1 MEQIITSLL
10 ETDMYKFSM
19 GQAIYHHYPEYMT
32 TWDFKCRNKDVHF
45 TKEMVDEIRRQI
57 RLYCHLRFKEDEL
70 KYLDDIKWIKGS
82 YVNFLRLW
90 RPNYADF
97 TIDNKAECGLRITT
111 KGTWLNTSMYEIP
124 TLAIVNEVY
133 FRMHYDYDELMKFKT
148 EYCIGVLDNYDVVH
162 YDNGKDQVKIGE
174 ADKSKRKCRFCG
186 RMMPEVSY
194 KKIAHTI
201 SEGLGNKCIITN
213 DECDDCNETLGKE
226 IEQDLITY
234 LSPLRTFMSINGKNG
249 KGKIKD
255 DSFALYEDGPKSM
268 KFDLF
273 EKVIPE
279 EKYWKFE
286 RDGDNFKLSFTH
298 PQMVNPQDVYRAVVK
313 YAIGVMDEAQLPY
326 FEGTIKW
333 IRKEWSATEL
343 PRLCFFL
350 DQHPGREG
358 KPCIAVFTRKNGDWS
373 LPYSYVEL
381 QVAGVVIFAIIPFCD
396 QDDISFSQKE
406 DWTHTMDVLKIY
418 RKMPFLKSIAP
429 NKDETERI
437 MYNFDFKKWSEV
449 E

>member
-1 MEQIITSLL
+1 MDLIITIISEKHCPTLTVKMDSEESALFALHLIDVFADEVSLEDGL
-10 ETDMYKFSM
+10 IVRGRTYQQKTPELTSNLRMFIENHGSRKELWQLYEIISELSDGEYYAVIT
-19 GQAIYHHYPEYMT
+19 QAINES
-32 TWDFKCRNKDVHF
+32 DLNAI
-45 TKEMVDEIRRQI
+45 KEN
-57 RLYCHLRFKEDEL
+57 LLHL
-70 KYLDDIKWIKGS
+70 
-82 YVNFLRLW
+82 NH
-90 RPNYADF
+90 P
-97 TIDNKAECGLRITT
+97 
-111 KGTWLNTSMYEIP
+111 
-124 TLAIVNEVY
+124 
-133 FRMHYDYDELMKFKT
+133 DYDELMKFKT

-162 YDNGKDQVKIGE
+162 YDNGKDQIKIGE

-194 KKIAHTI
+194 KKVAHTI

-255 DSFALYEDGPKSM
+255 DSFALYEDGAKSM
-268 KFDLF
+268 KIDLY
-273 EKVIPE
+273 EKESPK
-279 EKYWKFE
+279 EKHWKFE
-286 RDGDNFKLSFTH
+286 KDWDNFKLSFTH

-313 YAIGVMDEAQLPY
+313 YAIGVMNEAQLPY
-326 FEGTIKW
+326 FEETIKW
-333 IRKEWSATEL
+333 IKKERPATEL

-350 DQHPGREG
+350 DQYPGKKG
-358 KPCIAVFTRKNGDWS
+358 KPCITVFSRKNEDRS

-396 QDDISFSQKE
+396 QDDRSFSKKE

-418 RKMPFLKSIAP
+418 KKMPFLKSIAP

-437 MYNFDFKKWSEV
+437 MYNFDFKKRREV

>member
-1 MEQIITSLL
+1 MDLIITIISEKHSPTLTVRLDSEESVLFALHLIDVFADEVSLEKGL
-10 ETDMYKFSM
+10 IVRGRTYQQKTPELISNLRMFIENHGNRKELWQLYEIMAKLSDGEYYAIIT
-19 GQAIYHHYPEYMT
+19 QAISES
-32 TWDFKCRNKDVHF
+32 D
-45 TKEMVDEIRRQI
+45 
-57 RLYCHLRFKEDEL
+57 
-70 KYLDDIKWIKGS
+70 
-82 YVNFLRLW
+82 
-90 RPNYADF
+90 
-97 TIDNKAECGLRITT
+97 
-111 KGTWLNTSMYEIP
+111 LNTIKENLLHLNHP
-124 TLAIVNEVY
+124 
-133 FRMHYDYDELMKFKT
+133 DYDELMNFKT
-148 EYCIGVLDNYDVVH
+148 EYCLGVLDNYYVVH
-162 YDNGKDQVKIGE
+162 YDNAKDQIRIGE

-186 RMMPEVSY
+186 KMMPEVSY
-194 KKIAHTI
+194 KKVAHTI

-213 DECDDCNETLGKE
+213 NECDDCNEALGKE

-273 EKVIPE
+273 EKVIQE
-279 EKYWKFE
+279 EKYRKFE

-313 YAIGVMDEAQLPY
+313 YAIGVMDEAQLPC

-358 KPCIAVFTRKNGDWS
+358 KPCIAVFTRKNGDRS

-396 QDDISFSQKE
+396 QDDRSFSQKE